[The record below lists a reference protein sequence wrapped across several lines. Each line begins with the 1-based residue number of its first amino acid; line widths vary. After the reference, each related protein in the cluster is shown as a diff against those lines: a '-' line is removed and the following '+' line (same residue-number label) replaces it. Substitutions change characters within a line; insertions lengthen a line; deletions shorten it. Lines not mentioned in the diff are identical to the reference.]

1 MQLDFRPADVEYL
14 ERICGIVSRLPKSSF
29 TGGQFVGARVLLVSI
44 EVAQPCHRK
53 PTFGS
58 NVNNTTTREQNR
70 SRHWMDR
77 RRRATEEKNE
87 SNLPDYWRE
96 ADNPEVWDEAALL
109 ILVFTFLFGKFALS

>member
-58 NVNNTTTREQNR
+58 NVNNTTTREQHR
-70 SRHWMDR
+70 SRHWMNR
-77 RRRATEEKNE
+77 RRRATEEKYE
-87 SNLPDYWRE
+87 SNLPDYCRE
-96 ADNPEVWDEAALL
+96 ADLSVAHDPRALISKML
-109 ILVFTFLFGKFALS
+109 